1 METLLIHEDLMSGPF
16 FADVC
21 NMFKREGVSLFSGPT
36 LNQTLTFGPPAAKT
50 MKHEYGG
57 LEACIEVVKSL
68 DDAIDHVHKFGSSH
82 TDVIITENGKFY
94 QILRLGRYLNAKTAS
109 LNLDHAAKYFQRQV
123 DSACVFHNASSRF
136 ADGFRFGLGAEVGIS
151 TARIHARGPVGV
163 EGLLTTKWVLDGTD
177 HAAADFAEGGTRNYV
192 HENQPL

>member
-21 NMFKREGVSLFSGPT
+21 NMFKREGVTLFSGPT

-50 MKHEYGG
+50 MRHEYGA

-82 TDVIITENGKFY
+82 TDVIITENGN
-94 QILRLGRYLNAKTAS
+94 LRNCKT
-109 LNLDHAAKYFQRQV
+109 
-123 DSACVFHNASSRF
+123 
-136 ADGFRFGLGAEVGIS
+136 FRL
-151 TARIHARGPVGV
+151 
-163 EGLLTTKWVLDGTD
+163 
-177 HAAADFAEGGTRNYV
+177 
-192 HENQPL
+192 Q